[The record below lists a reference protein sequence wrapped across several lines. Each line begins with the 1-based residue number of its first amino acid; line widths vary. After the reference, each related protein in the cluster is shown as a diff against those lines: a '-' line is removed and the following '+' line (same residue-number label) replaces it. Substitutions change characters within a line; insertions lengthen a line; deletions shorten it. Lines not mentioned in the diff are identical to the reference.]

1 MAVSFNWANWA
12 VVAGYLLSVS
22 AIGSLF
28 YRKRSSASEYFL
40 GGRTMRAIPVAIS
53 LVAADLSATTSM
65 GVPAWGYQHN
75 LELFL
80 GTAVYLLV
88 APIVM
93 YLFLPFYSG
102 FNFYTGY
109 QYLERRFDV
118 KVRVIGSML
127 FLLTR
132 GAHVAI
138 AIYAPSIVL
147 SLLTGLSLTG
157 CVLLIGAF
165 TTVYTTLGGMRAVIW
180 TDVMQFTVLV
190 SGVLV
195 VSWMSVSKVPGGLGT
210 IFHVASAAGR
220 LRLFNFST
228 NLSDMTT
235 VWAMIIGGGTLVLAT
250 LGTDQAYLQRYF
262 TTRSL
267 TEGRQAVMLD
277 AMIAVPIV
285 GMLFLLG
292 TVLYVYYSFYS
303 SRLAGL
309 PMNDAILPFF
319 VVHELHGILPGLI
332 IASIFAAS
340 MAVMSAGINSLA
352 TVSTVDF
359 YQRLFHPNET
369 EINTVLVGRIGTL
382 GWGAAATVA
391 ALFAGRLGPLVNA
404 FNIINSFLGG
414 PILGIFL
421 LGMLTRRAKSIGT
434 MAGAA
439 AGLICVALTALKTD
453 VSFFYYAVIGLIVT
467 MVAGYLL
474 SLIGPR
480 QDPATLT
487 GLVYELKT
495 RNGCQESTLRS
506 LGARLGDG

>member
-1 MAVSFNWANWA
+1 MEVNFTWANWA
-12 VVAGYLLSVS
+12 VVAGYLLAVS
-22 AIGSLF
+22 TIGSLF
-28 YRKRSSASEYFL
+28 YRKRSSASDYFL
-40 GGRTMRAIPVAIS
+40 GGRRMRVIPVAIS

-93 YLFLPFYSG
+93 YLFLPFYSR

-118 KVRVIGSML
+118 KVRILGSTL

-138 AIYAPSIVL
+138 VIYAPSIVL
-147 SLLTGLSLTG
+147 SILTGLSLTG

-165 TTVYTTLGGMRAVIW
+165 TTLYTTLGGMKAVIW

-190 SGVLV
+190 SGVLAV
-195 VSWMSVSKVPGGLGT
+195 FWLAVSKVPGGLGS
-210 IFHVASAAGR
+210 IFHIASSAGR
-220 LRLFNFST
+220 FHLFNFST
-228 NLSDMTT
+228 NPSEMTT
-235 VWAMIIGGGTLVLAT
+235 VWAMIIGSGTMVLAT

-267 TEGRQAVMLD
+267 SEGRKSVMLD
-277 AMIAVPIV
+277 AVIAVPLV

-292 TVLYVYYSFYS
+292 TVLYVYYDFYPS
-303 SRLAGL
+303 HLDGL
-309 PMNDAILPFF
+309 PMIDAILPFF
-319 VVHELHGILPGLI
+319 VVHELHGILSGLI

-359 YQRLFHPNET
+359 YQRLCHPNET
-369 EINTVLVGRIGTL
+369 DINKVLVGRIGTL
-382 GWGAAATVA
+382 AWGAAATVA

-421 LGMLTRRAKSIGT
+421 LGMLTKRAKSNATVAGGT
-434 MAGAA
+434 
-439 AGLICVALTALKTD
+439 AGLICVALLAFKTN
-453 VSFFYYAVIGLIVT
+453 VSFFYFAVIGLIVT
-467 MVAGYLL
+467 MVVGYLL
-474 SLIGPR
+474 SLVGERP
-480 QDPATLT
+480 DPATLT
-487 GLVYELKT
+487 GLVYGLE
-495 RNGCQESTLRS
+495 NGERISKAEA
-506 LGARLGDG
+506 GANTGISG